1 MVFEPA
7 RIQREGRNSFR
18 RHYALAEI
26 PTRKVVLPD
35 LFTAEFLSRLECL
48 RVRMRREV
56 LGGRPGSYSS
66 PRRGTSLEFA
76 DYRTYSPGDDI
87 RYLDWGI
94 FARSDRL
101 YVKLFREEV
110 DLFVYLF
117 VDASGSMTFPSP
129 REKFTPAC
137 QVALALAY
145 VVLANQDHVKLHF
158 LQGNP
163 SLPASPFYRGRHR
176 IMDCADFFSS
186 LSPGGP
192 LEFAH
197 ALGDHLKGIRRPGK
211 AIVLSDFMMATE
223 SYQRGLNLLRASN
236 LDVFAIQVL
245 SPEEMDPPF
254 PRGSLAV
261 VENESD
267 TEVGLE
273 WNGTIRS
280 AYQER
285 LATHNRQLRSF
296 CHQGGITTSLY
307 VTDQEIS
314 DFVLQALPS
323 MGLFK

>member
-1 MVFEPA
+1 M
-7 RIQREGRNSFR
+7 
-18 RHYALAEI
+18 
-26 PTRKVVLPD
+26 
-35 LFTAEFLSRLECL
+35 
-48 RVRMRREV
+48 
-56 LGGRPGSYSS
+56 
-66 PRRGTSLEFA
+66 SLEFA
-76 DYRTYSPGDDI
+76 DYRRYSPGDDI

-94 FARSDRL
+94 YARSDRL

-117 VDASGSMTFPSP
+117 VDASGSMTFPSLQ
-129 REKFTPAC
+129 EKFSPAC

-145 VVLANQDHVKLHF
+145 VVLANHDHVKLHF
-158 LQGNP
+158 LQGSP
-163 SLPASPFYRGRHR
+163 APPASPFYRGRHR
-176 IMDCADFFSS
+176 IMDCANFFSS

-197 ALGDHLKGIRRPGK
+197 VLGDHLKQIRRPGK

-254 PRGSLAV
+254 PRGNLAV
-261 VENESD
+261 VEKESE
-267 TEVGLE
+267 TEVRLE
-273 WNGTIRS
+273 WNSSIRS

-285 LATHNRQLRSF
+285 LASHNRQLRSF
-296 CHQGGITTSLY
+296 CHQGGISTSLY
-307 VTDQEIS
+307 MTDQEIS